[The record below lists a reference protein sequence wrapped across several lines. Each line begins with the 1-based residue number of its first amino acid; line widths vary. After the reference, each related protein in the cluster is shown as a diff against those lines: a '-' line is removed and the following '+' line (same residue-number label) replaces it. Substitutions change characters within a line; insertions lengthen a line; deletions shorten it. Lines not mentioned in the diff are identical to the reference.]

1 MGTALPIRMTKG
13 LCSARLCGAALTPCP
28 GSPCPPVQQCDGHE
42 LLVLANP
49 HVWVSGGSGG
59 EDHAASRGL
68 FSLLLS
74 PICVHQQLF
83 S

>member
-28 GSPCPPVQQCDGHE
+28 GSPCPHCSSVMVMSCLCWQILMCGCR
-42 LLVLANP
+42 
-49 HVWVSGGSGG
+49 GG